1 MKLKLQ
7 PASQGALWVRQ
18 GIRAFWRQPFAMTA
32 LFFLLMLLISLVSA
46 FPVVGSLAALAL
58 FPPLSLG
65 LMAATREI
73 EMARF
78 PRPWILFTAF
88 RHGKARTLDM
98 LMIGGLYAVAFA
110 ALMLLA
116 SLLDEGQ
123 LARMYLAGDPIEV
136 ETLVKPEFQ
145 NALWLA
151 MLLYLPVSAI
161 FWHAPALVY
170 WHGIPV
176 GKSLFFSAIACLRNW
191 KAYLTY
197 FVVWTLIFSATILLL
212 TTLSQLMGGSELIS
226 GAIVP
231 ALMMLM
237 AMFFSSTFYTFVDS
251 FDNTHYG

>member
-88 RHGKARTLDM
+88 RQGKARTLDM

-136 ETLVKPEFQ
+136 ETLVKTDFQ

-161 FWHAPALVY
+161 FWHAPALVH

-176 GKSLFFSAIACLRNW
+176 GKSLF
-191 KAYLTY
+191 
-197 FVVWTLIFSATILLL
+197 FSATILLL